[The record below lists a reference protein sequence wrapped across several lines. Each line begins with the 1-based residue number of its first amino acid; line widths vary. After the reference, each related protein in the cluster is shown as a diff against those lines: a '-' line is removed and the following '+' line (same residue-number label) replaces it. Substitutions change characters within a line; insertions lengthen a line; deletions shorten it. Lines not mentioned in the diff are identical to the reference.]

1 MLQTST
7 PIVYVVD
14 EDTSVRDSLRVLIQN
29 AGLQSETF
37 STAGDFLAHPKDAKP
52 CCLVLNTSLPDL
64 NGLELQERVASERR
78 DMPFIFLAACADI
91 PTTVQAMKR
100 GALEFLMKP
109 FDSELLL
116 AVIQHAITRSEAIRR
131 RETELHLLRAVYES
145 LSAREREVMRLVVS
159 GMLNKQIG
167 AELGISEITVKAHR
181 GRVMKKMKA
190 ESLARLIGMALR
202 LRLVPQLIATAA

>member
-1 MLQTST
+1 MFETST

-14 EDTSVRDSLRVLIQN
+14 EDTSVRDSLRILIQN

-37 STAGDFLAHPKDAKP
+37 ATAGDFLAHPKCANP
-52 CCLVLNTSLPDL
+52 CCLVLNMSLPDL

-78 DMPFIFLAACADI
+78 DMQFIFLAARADI

-116 AVIQHAITRSEAIRR
+116 AIIRYALTRSEAIRR
-131 RETELHLLRAVYES
+131 RESELHSLRADYGS
-145 LSAREREVMRLVVS
+145 LSAREQEVMRLVVS

-181 GRVMKKMKA
+181 GRVMRKMKA
-190 ESLARLIGMALR
+190 DSLARLVSIALR
-202 LRLVPQLIATAA
+202 LRLVPQLLATAA

>member
-1 MLQTST
+1 MLETST
-7 PIVYVVD
+7 PVVYVVD

-37 STAGDFLAHPKDAKP
+37 STAGDFLAHPKGANP
-52 CCLVLNTSLPDL
+52 SCLVLNMSLPDL
-64 NGLELQERVASERR
+64 NGLELQERVVSERR
-78 DMPFIFLAACADI
+78 DMPFIFLAAHADI

-100 GALEFLMKP
+100 GALDFLMKP

-116 AVIQHAITRSEAIRR
+116 AVILHAITRSDSIRR
-131 RETELHLLRAVYES
+131 RERELHLLRADYES

-167 AELGISEITVKAHR
+167 AELSISEITVKAHR
-181 GRVMKKMKA
+181 GRVMRKMKA
-190 ESLARLIGMALR
+190 ESLARLVSMALR
-202 LRLVPQLIATAA
+202 LRLVPQLSVNTA